1 MNTLAK
7 HLNPIRNMFLI
18 DDNEYD
24 PFADLF
30 STFSRSLRED
40 PRLAE
45 IKDNGDVYLASIELP
60 GYKKGDVKVEANGN
74 ALTVSAEKDGKPK
87 YKNTFSIKSDVDTTS
102 IAASLE
108 YGILTLT
115 LPKKEVLKPRKIKVQ

>member
-1 MNTLAK
+1 MNTLTK
-7 HLNPIRNMFLI
+7 HLNPLRNMFLI

-40 PRLAE
+40 PRLTD
-45 IKDNGDVYLASIELP
+45 IKDNGDVYVASIELP
-60 GYKKGDVKVEANGN
+60 GYKKGDIKVEANGN
-74 ALTVSAEKDGKPK
+74 TLTVSAEKEGKAE
-87 YKNTFSIKSDVDTTS
+87 YKNTFSIKSDVDTKS
-102 IAASLE
+102 ITANLE

-115 LPKKEVLKPRKIKVQ
+115 LPKKEVSKPRKIKVQ

>member
-1 MNTLAK
+1 
-7 HLNPIRNMFLI
+7 MFLI

-40 PRLAE
+40 PRLTD
-45 IKDNGDVYLASIELP
+45 IKDNGDVYVASIELP
-60 GYKKGDVKVEANGN
+60 GYKKGDIKIEANGN
-74 ALTVSAEKDGKPK
+74 TLTVSAEKDGKAK
-87 YKNTFSIKSDVDTTS
+87 YKNSFSINSDVDTTS
-102 IAASLE
+102 IAANLE

-115 LPKKEVLKPRKIKVQ
+115 LPKKEVSKPRKIKVQ